1 MALRF
6 NSNVHQRDSRA
17 ALFGNYEA
25 RTSSQSPAVGSRP
38 SSGYG
43 YQPNGSAAGA
53 SNGAF
58 SAYPGGGA
66 GSVSTFRSATPNSK
80 GQYSDATLAAMESQT
95 DEQMDGMMG
104 KVKLLKDVRNA
115 PGNNGPAENANNW
128 LDHTCN
134 RGRDQGLIKIDRHDE
149 RFLR

>member
-1 MALRF
+1 MLYRF

-38 SSGYG
+38 GSGYG
-43 YQPNGSAAGA
+43 YQTNGGAAGP

-58 SAYPGGGA
+58 SAYPGGAAA
-66 GSVSTFRSATPNSK
+66 GFRSATPNSR

-95 DEQMDGMMG
+95 DEQMEGMMG
-104 KVKLLKDVRNA
+104 KVKMLKDVRA
-115 PGNNGPAENANNW
+115 AHGSE
-128 LDHTCN
+128 H
-134 RGRDQGLIKIDRHDE
+134 
-149 RFLR
+149 